1 MKMKRFTFFILM
13 LAATVHTVFGQREA
27 KAQAILDKTAAAY
40 QKAGGIAITFGGTQ
54 QGTLLLKESCFY
66 LDYAGIKSW
75 FDGKTQWSYAQ
86 QNDEVTLSTPSP
98 EEIQS
103 VNPYALITSY
113 KTKFNYRYIGS
124 KNRNGKQGQEVLLT
138 PRQTG
143 DIKSITLTVSAAYEP
158 LYIGISLSNGETQE
172 FNITSYQTNRNLS
185 ISDFRFD
192 KKKYPNA
199 EVIDL
204 R

>member
-1 MKMKRFTFFILM
+1 MNIKQFTLFVLM
-13 LAATVHTVFGQREA
+13 LAATAHSVFGQRDA
-27 KAQAILDKTAAAY
+27 KAQAILDKTATAY

-66 LDYAGIKSW
+66 LDCAGIKSW
-75 FDGKTQWSYAQ
+75 FDGKTQWSYVQ
-86 QNDEVTLSTPSP
+86 QNDEVTLSTPSS

-103 VNPYALITSY
+103 INPYALITLY
-113 KTKFNYRYIGS
+113 KTKFNYQYIGS

-143 DIKSITLTVSAAYEP
+143 DIKSITLTVSVAYEP

-172 FNITSYQTNRNLS
+172 FNITSYKTNHNLS

-192 KKKYPNA
+192 PKRYPNV
-199 EVIDL
+199 EIIDL

>member
-66 LDYAGIKSW
+66 LDCAGIKSW

-124 KNRNGKQGQEVLLT
+124 KTVTESKDRKFFSLHVRLEISNRLLSQFRQRTNLCISASVSPMEKLRSLILPHIKQ
-138 PRQTG
+138 
-143 DIKSITLTVSAAYEP
+143 TV
-158 LYIGISLSNGETQE
+158 I
-172 FNITSYQTNRNLS
+172 
-185 ISDFRFD
+185 
-192 KKKYPNA
+192 
-199 EVIDL
+199 
-204 R
+204 